1 MYSATKSKP
10 NSAQCIDVGVSN
22 FGYESL
28 GQSEADSFDAGK
40 ARLVGVI
47 EGIKGIEEVGGGLGE
62 PEVGRMSGE
71 IVSGGGIG
79 RETG

>member
-1 MYSATKSKP
+1 MHSATKSKP

-40 ARLVGVI
+40 ERLIGVI
-47 EGIKGIEEVGGGLGE
+47 QGIKGIGD
-62 PEVGRMSGE
+62 PEVGRMSAE
-71 IVSGGGIG
+71 LITGGGIEN
-79 RETG
+79 ETG